1 MAGDLSLASFD
12 PDRYGEIPVL
22 ELLRAAS
29 RGWIGVDR
37 RLVKSILDRG
47 EAGSKELAAPTTEPV
62 SAESSR
68 VPDSPEGRAGP
79 VGAFADVLAFSRE
92 PTQDH
97 RVDLDTLLID
107 LFHYSPHPEAVDF
120 FMDAIRRQP
129 EDVDD
134 LLIRALLPLGERAVE
149 GLLALY
155 EELGEEQGSD
165 IAFLLAGLR
174 IRDPRVLAVLLD
186 RLEFDAAD
194 GAFCL
199 GLYGDPAAR
208 PALEAMLAEV
218 SAEDVEAGVEEDALE
233 REISHALEQLDAPEP
248 QYQPEPFDILREYPE
263 TALPDVDVLPEPERL
278 ELLGS
283 SDAAVR
289 AEAAYS
295 FFNVELPPKARA
307 ALRAMAKSDP
317 DSTARGRAWASLA
330 DAAEDESIR
339 TAMIAVLRDASKPA
353 EERGGAAVGLYGFA
367 EDADARAG
375 IEALYEDGGT
385 ARAKAMEAMWRSL
398 YKPYARYFARHL
410 DDKDPAILHQAL
422 RGAGYFRL
430 TAQADKIAKY
440 FDEDDFRDDALFAYA
455 LAAPG
460 ETTRGRARGIL
471 RKIDSIT
478 HLRPVETRLVMF
490 AIDERLR
497 LHGLAPVFETEE
509 EAEPEEEKT
518 PEAPP
523 AKPGRNDP
531 CPCGSGKKYKKC
543 HGK

>member
-1 MAGDLSLASFD
+1 VASGGWSPGESARTTEPDGPVRALAAFD
-12 PDRYGEIPVL
+12 PGRYGEIPVL

-29 RGWIGVDR
+29 SGWIGVDK

-47 EAGSKELAAPTTEPV
+47 EA
-62 SAESSR
+62 
-68 VPDSPEGRAGP
+68 
-79 VGAFADVLAFSRE
+79 AFADVLAFSRE
-92 PTQDH
+92 IFSQERGQDH
-97 RVDLDTLLID
+97 RVYIDPLLID
-107 LFHYSPHPEAVDF
+107 LFRSSPHPEAVDF

-129 EDVDD
+129 EDIDD
-134 LLIRALLPLGERAVE
+134 NLIQALLPLGERAVD
-149 GLLALY
+149 GLLRLY

-165 IAFLLAGLR
+165 VAFLLAGLR
-174 IRDPRVLAVLLD
+174 IRDPRVLALLLD

-199 GLYGDPAAR
+199 GLYGDAAAR
-208 PALEAMLAEV
+208 PALEKLLAEV
-218 SAEDVEAGVEEDALE
+218 SAEDAEAGVEADELE
-233 REISHALEQLDAPEP
+233 REISHALEMIDAPEP
-248 QYQPEPFDILREYPE
+248 QYQPEPFDILAEYPE
-263 TALPDVDVLPEPERL
+263 TQLPDVDVLTEGERL

-283 SDAAVR
+283 PDAAIR

-295 FFNVELPPKARA
+295 FFNTEVSPKARA
-307 ALRAMAKSDP
+307 ALLAMAKTDG
-317 DSTARGRAWASLA
+317 DAAARGRAWASLA
-330 DAAEDESIR
+330 DAAEDDSIR
-339 TAMIAVLRDASKPA
+339 RAMLSVLRDGGKAA
-353 EERGGAAVGLYGFA
+353 EERGGAAIGLYGFA
-367 EDADARAG
+367 EDAEVRAG
-375 IEALYEDGGT
+375 IEALYEDGGM

-398 YKPYARYFARHL
+398 SKPFAKYFAGHL

-440 FDEDDFRDDALFAYA
+440 FDNDDFRDDALFAYA

-478 HLRPVETRLVMF
+478 HLLPGETRLVMF

-497 LHGLAPVFETEE
+497 LHGLAPVFAAEE
-509 EAEPEEEKT
+509 EPEPERPEEAAEP
-518 PEAPP
+518 PP